1 MNIFRKF
8 VVLPIIVLLCTS
20 IRADASTM
28 TKSDNRLM
36 PISIESLMEPIPIV
50 EEPAEAINEPTTN
63 SLEISCENVLVE
75 DQIEDEC
82 LLSEDEIN
90 LIILVMLAEA
100 EGEPEEGQR
109 LVIDTILNRVDSSHF
124 PETVEKVIYQK
135 NQFSSIWNGR
145 INRVSLDT
153 NYRDMVIEEL
163 TNRLNCEVV
172 FFTAGNYGKYGE
184 KMFSVGNHYFSKY
197 KEK

>member
-8 VVLPIIVLLCTS
+8 VVLPIILLLCTS

-50 EEPAEAINEPTTN
+50 EEPVEAINEPTTN

-75 DQIEDEC
+75 VQIEDEC

-109 LVIDTILNRVDSSHF
+109 LVIDTILNRIDSSHF
-124 PETVEKVIYQK
+124 PDTVEKVIYQK

-145 INRVSLDT
+145 IDRVQLDT
-153 NYRDMVIEEL
+153 SYKDMVIEESI
-163 TNRLNCEVV
+163 NRSNCEVM

>member
-8 VVLPIIVLLCTS
+8 VVLPIILLLCTS

-36 PISIESLMEPIPIV
+36 PISIESLMEPIPII
-50 EEPAEAINEPTTN
+50 EEPVEAINELTIN
-63 SLEISCENVLVE
+63 SLEIPCENVLVE
-75 DQIEDEC
+75 DQTEDEC

-153 NYRDMVIEEL
+153 GYRDMVIEES
-163 TNRLNCEVV
+163 TNRSNCEVV